1 MNILLNSVNVT
12 DKGRYKEAIAQYVRD
27 GKAQEKKV
35 ISFANPKVFEFLTG
49 LGNFPVE
56 VSVTN
61 VKNAKGF
68 WEWSAIN
75 HAGAA
80 GEPQGD
86 ERAIA
91 IAAGPKRISNF
102 ETPEERAA
110 RQVMIVRQSSLS
122 SAVALL
128 AANGGKKNTAQ
139 DVIDVA
145 REFEKY
151 VMGTG
156 IVDIK
161 DDVPF

>member
-61 VKNAKGF
+61 VKNDKGY

-75 HAGAA
+75 HAGQEEVGAPLA
-80 GEPQGD
+80 
-86 ERAIA
+86 
-91 IAAGPKRISNF
+91 AAGPKRISNF